1 MTRRVLVPVDGS
13 ELATRA
19 LAYALDVHGDDDVT
33 LLYVAGQASPMMGA
47 ATKLALE
54 GDVDEAIAEEADGG
68 FGPAR
73 ELADDHG
80 VAVAT
85 EIGLGKPASVI
96 VEHATDYDV
105 VVLGS
110 HNSSL
115 RDRLLVGNVA
125 TKVVRNAPVPVTVV
139 R

>member
-1 MTRRVLVPVDGS
+1 MSRRVLVPVDGS
-13 ELATRA
+13 DLATRA
-19 LAYALDVHGDDDVT
+19 LEYALDVHGDDELT
-33 LLYVAGQASPMMGA
+33 LLYVAGEASPMMGS
-47 ATKLALE
+47 ATRLALE
-54 GDVDEAIAEEADGG
+54 DDMDEALREEAEAV

-73 ELADDHG
+73 ERAEEYG
-80 VAVAT
+80 VSVAA
-85 EIGLGKPASVI
+85 EVGLGKPASVI
-96 VEHATDYDV
+96 VDHAEEHDV

>member
-1 MTRRVLVPVDGS
+1 MVRRVLVPVDGS

-19 LAYALDVHGDDDVT
+19 LEYALDVHGEDDIT
-33 LLYVAGQASPMMGA
+33 LLYVAGEASPMMGS

-54 GDVDEAIAEEADGG
+54 DDVDEAIAEEAHEV

-73 ELADDHG
+73 ELAEEYG
-80 VAVAT
+80 VEVGA

-96 VEHATDYDV
+96 VDHAENHDV

-110 HNSSL
+110 HGSGL
-115 RDRLLVGNVA
+115 RERLLVGNVA

>member
-19 LAYALDVHGDDDVT
+19 LEYALDVHGEDDLT
-33 LLYVAGQASPMMGA
+33 LLYVAGEASPMMGS

-54 GDVDEAIAEEADGG
+54 EDVDEAIAEEAAEV

-73 ELADDHG
+73 ELADEYG
-80 VAVAT
+80 VEVRA

-96 VEHATDYDV
+96 VDHAENHDI

>member
-19 LAYALDVHGDDDVT
+19 LGYALDVHGEDDIT
-33 LLYVAGQASPMMGA
+33 IMYVVGEASPMMGL
-47 ATKLALE
+47 ATKLALQD
-54 GDVDEAIAEEADGG
+54 DVDEAIVQEAEEV

-73 ELADDHG
+73 ELAEEHG
-80 VAVAT
+80 VEVST

-96 VEHATDYDV
+96 IEHAEEHDV

-110 HNSSL
+110 HSSSL